1 MTSTVVL
8 AFFVVTLAWFTLP
21 FLPGL
26 VELWR
31 RRDAAPLQVVAE
43 YDVDVHHF
51 AQGLRQHVLAP
62 LAQALSSGAWHDGLL
77 SDGKAYTI
85 IPPAGG
91 VGLTPAEHGEQI
103 VQRLLLSAGA
113 LSLPGGISYLGEIY
127 SAASIRG
134 GAGDIYRA
142 LLADGDIALAPASMV
157 LRWLHASGSVQV
169 PGDCVLHGRASA
181 DRALRLNDGCRFERL
196 HAPTIEFG
204 SPVGTLP
211 RKRPLPPLDPAELG
225 SGITVEVTGRRWLI
239 EQDFE
244 VPPGR
249 LVDADLVV
257 VGTLRIGAGSL
268 VAGAIK
274 SHRDLRLD
282 RGACVDAAVVTGCN
296 LLVAPNCRIGGAVIV
311 EKLARFGAGCRVG
324 TSKALTTVSA
334 ERIHCALGSVM
345 HGTVWARE
353 IGEVVAAEEET

>member
-8 AFFVVTLAWFTLP
+8 AFFAVTLAWFTLP

-31 RRDAAPLQVVAE
+31 RRDAAPLQVIAE

-62 LAQALSSGAWHDGLL
+62 LAEALSSGVRHDGLL
-77 SDGKAYTI
+77 PDGKAYTI
-85 IPPAGG
+85 LPPAGD
-91 VGLTPAEHGEQI
+91 VGLTPAEHGEQV
-103 VQRLLLSAGA
+103 VQRLLLSASA

-157 LRWLHASGSVQV
+157 LRWLHANGSVQA

-181 DRALRLNDGCRFERL
+181 DHTLRLNDGCHFERL
-196 HAPTIEFG
+196 HAPIIEFG
-204 SPVGTLP
+204 PPVAAPP
-211 RKRPLPPLDPAELG
+211 RERLLPPLDPAELG
-225 SGITVEVTGRRWLI
+225 PGIAVEVTGRRWLI

-244 VPPGR
+244 VPSGR

-268 VAGAIK
+268 VTGAIK
-274 SHRDLRLD
+274 SHRDLTID
-282 RGACVDAAVVTGCN
+282 RGACVDAAVVAGCN
-296 LLVAPNCRIGGAVIV
+296 LLVASDCRIGGPVIA
-311 EKLARFGAGCRVG
+311 ESLARFGAGCRVG
-324 TSKALTTVSA
+324 TPTAPTTVSA
-334 ERIHCALGSVM
+334 ERIRCAVGSVM
-345 HGTVWARE
+345 HGTVWARA
-353 IGEVVAAEEET
+353 IGEVVPAGEET